1 MLLLLLSLVAA
12 QTVQEPAGDV
22 TQVRVVRSL
31 EQQPSSALLWEP
43 YIAEWKRAHLV
54 VAFGAGIPGKTDMGD
69 ILASVSTDD
78 GDKWSEP
85 AYVFDHNQRHG
96 AMQFGYANSVL
107 YKPPGQDVLWCFAM
121 RCPMNYQHSEDS
133 QLA

>member
-69 ILASVSTDD
+69 ILASVSTND
-78 GDKWSEP
+78 GDTWSDP
-85 AYVFDHNQRHG
+85 VYIFNHNERHG
-96 AMQFGYANSVL
+96 TIQFAYANAILFKV
-107 YKPPGQDVLWCFAM
+107 PEQDVMWAFA
-121 RCPMNYQHSEDS
+121 
-133 QLA
+133 